1 MACSSLRLGT
11 SHLAMQA
18 VERLH
23 LRPGQQPNEV
33 QLLRLLR
40 YIAGFYESETTK
52 RLEGEE
58 LG

>member
-1 MACSSLRLGT
+1 MRLGT
-11 SHLAMQA
+11 SYLAMQA

-40 YIAGFYESETTK
+40 YIAGFYESKTTK
-52 RLEGEE
+52 RLEGE
-58 LG
+58 